1 LAQIFYPSYTA
12 QLIFNLSGKEFYIF
26 IRELGMA
33 NLSIG
38 IAAMLSIK
46 VTVKAQDLED
56 KQPPSRSG
64 QDFLNPSVAGQATAG
79 FAVGHLPIFIS
90 ALTQRGAFFFAES
103 AS

>member
-1 LAQIFYPSYTA
+1 MPGVENIGKLCTLIAHARFDERGQEKLAKA
-12 QLIFNLSGKEFYIF
+12 
-26 IRELGMA
+26 ELMGHCQTKGA
-33 NLSIG
+33 
-38 IAAMLSIK
+38 K
-46 VTVKAQDLED
+46 TVTVKAQDLED